1 MLSYG
6 LSTRCFGRGMI
17 IMTQNPPP
25 FPSPEELK
33 SKLAEFMKT
42 NFGDKVSFTAYTE
55 PETVEAGAEEKPK
68 HDNDAQFVF
77 DFLPRDIKAHL
88 DRFVIKQDEAKKV
101 LSIAVCDHYNHVN
114 YLRRLEKEDAAR
126 AEETEYAKQ
135 NVILVGPTG
144 VGKTYLIK
152 HIADLIKVPF
162 VKADATKFSETGY
175 VGRDVE
181 DLVRELVHKANGD
194 LNLAQFGII
203 YIDEIDKIASAGNL
217 IGRDVSGRG
226 VQTTLLKLME
236 ETEVPVRSMNDLQA
250 QLQAAFEFQRKGKA
264 KRETINTRHILFVVS
279 GAFEKLKEQVARRV
293 RQGQI
298 GFRAE
303 PVQVM
308 DNELFQHVTTKDFVE
323 YGFEPE
329 FIGRLPVRVLCLD
342 LDADD
347 LFKIMKFSEGSL
359 LRQYE
364 RAFRAYGI
372 DISFDDESLRLI
384 AEAAAAERTGARGLL
399 TVFEK
404 LFRDYKYYL
413 AGSGLSQLRVT
424 AELVREPKRVL
435 DRLIAEGHKIEAQTL
450 EADVRRFTEKFR
462 NEHGLEVIFDE
473 TAVRRLVER
482 AQSERMNMNDLCAHL
497 FKDYQFGL
505 SLVKKNTGRTKFV
518 LGAEAVDAPDRCLSE
533 LVVQSYYPIAG
544 GPLKEDSAAAI
555 SKA

>member
-1 MLSYG
+1 ME
-6 LSTRCFGRGMI
+6 
-17 IMTQNPPP
+17 QNPPSP
-25 FPSPEELK
+25 PPSFPSPEELK
-33 SKLAEFMKT
+33 TKITEFMKQ
-42 NFGDKVSFTAYTE
+42 NFGDHVSVAAFPAPE
-55 PETVEAGAEEKPK
+55 PAEAEPEEKPET
-68 HDNDAQFVF
+68 DSATAREFEFN
-77 DFLPRDIKAHL
+77 FLPRDIKAHL

-101 LSIAVCDHYNHVN
+101 LAIAVCDHYNHAK
-114 YLRRLEKEDAAR
+114 YLRQLEKENPQR
-126 AEETEYAKQ
+126 AELTEYAKQ

-175 VGRDVE
+175 VGGDVE
-181 DLVRELVHKANGD
+181 DLVRELVHKGNGD
-194 LNLAQFGII
+194 VNLAQFGII

-303 PVQVM
+303 PMQVM

-329 FIGRLPVRVLCLD
+329 FIGRLPVRVVCLD

-372 DISFDDESLRLI
+372 DISFDDEALRLI
-384 AEAAAAERTGARGLL
+384 AEAAATEKTGARGLL

-435 DRLIAEGHKIEAQTL
+435 DRLMVEGEKQEAKIL
-450 EADVRRFTEKFR
+450 ETAARQFTDTFGK
-462 NEHGLEVIFDE
+462 EHGIEIVFDDS
-473 TAVRRLVER
+473 ALRRLVQR
-482 AQSERMNMNDLCAHL
+482 AQTERMNMNDLCSHL

-505 SLVKKNTGRTKFV
+505 SLVKKNTGRAKFV
-518 LGAEAVDAPDRCLSE
+518 LGAEAVDAPDRSLSE
-533 LVVQSYYPIAG
+533 LVVQSYYP
-544 GPLKEDSAAAI
+544 AAA
-555 SKA
+555 SANA

>member
-1 MLSYG
+1 ME
-6 LSTRCFGRGMI
+6 
-17 IMTQNPPP
+17 QNPPPP

-33 SKLAEFMKT
+33 TKIAEFMKS
-42 NFGDKVSFTAYTE
+42 NFGDHVSVATFTHPE
-55 PETVEAGAEEKPK
+55 PAATSEEPPTKTSGEE
-68 HDNDAQFVF
+68 FVF
-77 DFLPRDIKAHL
+77 NFLPRDIKAHL

-101 LSIAVCDHYNHVN
+101 LSIAVCDHYNHAK
-114 YLRRLEKEDAAR
+114 YLRQLEKEDAAR
-126 AEETEYAKQ
+126 AEEMEYAKQ

-175 VGRDVE
+175 VGGDVE
-181 DLVRELVHKANGD
+181 DLVRELVHKADGD

-203 YIDEIDKIASAGNL
+203 YIDEIDKIAAAGNL

-329 FIGRLPVRVLCLD
+329 FIGRLPVRVVCLD

-372 DISFDDESLRLI
+372 DISFDDDALRLI
-384 AEAAAAERTGARGLL
+384 AEAAAAEKTGARGLL

-424 AELVREPKRVL
+424 AELVREPKKVL
-435 DRLIAEGHKIEAQTL
+435 DRLMVEGHKQEEAALAQSARAFAEEFQKAHSL
-450 EADVRRFTEKFR
+450 EI
-462 NEHGLEVIFDE
+462 IFEPD
-473 TAVRRLVER
+473 AIARLVER
-482 AQSERMNMNDLCAHL
+482 AHAERMPMLDLCAHL

-505 SLVKKNTGRTKFV
+505 SLVQKNTGQRSFV
-518 LGAEAVDAPDRCLSE
+518 LGREAVDAPDKFLSD
-533 LVVQSYYPIAG
+533 LVVQSHYPRAAG
-544 GPLKEDSAAAI
+544 QTS
-555 SKA
+555 SS

>member
-1 MLSYG
+1 ME
-6 LSTRCFGRGMI
+6 
-17 IMTQNPPP
+17 QNPPPP

-33 SKLAEFMKT
+33 TKITEFMKQ
-42 NFGDKVSFTAYTE
+42 NFGDRVSVATFAEPAPTAAVEDETPEKTE
-55 PETVEAGAEEKPK
+55 HPEFEF
-68 HDNDAQFVF
+68 NL
-77 DFLPRDIKAHL
+77 LPRDIKAHL
-88 DRFVIKQDEAKKV
+88 DRFVIKQEEAKKV
-101 LSIAVCDHYNHVN
+101 LAIAVCDHYNHAK
-114 YLRRLEKEDAAR
+114 YLRQLEKKDPKR
-126 AEETEYAKQ
+126 AEETEYIKQ

-175 VGRDVE
+175 VGGDVE
-181 DLVRELVHKANGD
+181 DLVRELVHKADGD
-194 LNLAQFGII
+194 VNLAQFGII

-250 QLQAAFEFQRKGKA
+250 QLQAAFEFQRRGKA
-264 KRETINTRHILFVVS
+264 RRDTINTRHILFVVS

-298 GFRAE
+298 GFSAS

-308 DNELFQHVTTKDFVE
+308 DNELFQHVTTRDFIE

-329 FIGRLPVRVLCLD
+329 FIGRLPVRVVCEE
-342 LDADD
+342 LDAGD
-347 LFKIMKFSEGSL
+347 LFKIMKYSEGSL

-372 DISFDDESLRLI
+372 QISFEDEALRLL
-384 AEAAAAERTGARGLL
+384 AEAAAQEKTGARGLL

-424 AELVREPKRVL
+424 VGLVREPKRVL
-435 DRLIAEGHKIEAQTL
+435 DQLMAEGQKLEVQTFEAGVHQFAET
-450 EADVRRFTEKFR
+450 FK
-462 NEHGLEVIFDE
+462 NEHGLEIIFDE

-482 AQSERMNMNDLCAHL
+482 AQTERMSMSDLCAHL

-505 SLVKKNTGRTKFV
+505 SLINKNTGQARF
-518 LGAEAVDAPDRCLSE
+518 LIDAAAVDAPDKFLSE
-533 LVVQSYYPIAG
+533 LVVHSYYPATVAQ
-544 GPLKEDSAAAI
+544 KT
-555 SKA
+555 

>member
-1 MLSYG
+1 ME
-6 LSTRCFGRGMI
+6 
-17 IMTQNPPP
+17 QNPPPP

-33 SKLAEFMKT
+33 TKITEFMKQ
-42 NFGDKVSFTAYTE
+42 NFGDRVSVAAFPAPE
-55 PETVEAGAEEKPK
+55 PAEAETEEKPEK
-68 HDNDAQFVF
+68 IDNQEFEF
-77 DFLPRDIKAHL
+77 NFLPRDIKAHL

-101 LSIAVCDHYNHVN
+101 LAIAVCDHYNHAK
-114 YLRRLEKEDAAR
+114 YLRQLEKENPKR
-126 AEETEYAKQ
+126 AELTEYAKQ

-175 VGRDVE
+175 VGGDVE
-181 DLVRELVHKANGD
+181 DLVRELVHKANSD
-194 LNLAQFGII
+194 VNLAQFGII

-329 FIGRLPVRVLCLD
+329 FIV
-342 LDADD
+342 
-347 LFKIMKFSEGSL
+347 
-359 LRQYE
+359 
-364 RAFRAYGI
+364 
-372 DISFDDESLRLI
+372 DDEALRLI
-384 AEAAAAERTGARGLL
+384 AESAAEEKTGARGLL

-424 AELVREPKRVL
+424 AELVSEPKRVL
-435 DRLIAEGHKIEAQTL
+435 DRLMAEGEKHEAKML
-450 EADVRRFTEKFR
+450 EGAARQYAEGFGK
-462 NEHGLEVIFDE
+462 EHGLEIVFDDS
-473 TAVRRLVER
+473 ALRRLVER
-482 AQSERMNMNDLCAHL
+482 AHSERMNMNDLCAHL

-533 LVVQSYYPIAG
+533 LVVQSYYPVAAT
-544 GPLKEDSAAAI
+544 SAK
-555 SKA
+555 S

>member
-1 MLSYG
+1 
-6 LSTRCFGRGMI
+6 
-17 IMTQNPPP
+17 MTQNPP

-33 SKLAEFMKT
+33 AKLSEFMKT
-42 NFGDKVSFTAYTE
+42 NFGDKVAFTTYTE
-55 PETVEAGAEEKPK
+55 PETAEAEAPTEEKSKEPR
-68 HDNDAQFVF
+68 DEQFVF

-175 VGRDVE
+175 VGGDVE
-181 DLVRELVHKANGD
+181 DLVRELVHKADGD

-203 YIDEIDKIASAGNL
+203 YIDEIDKIASTGNL

-236 ETEVPVRSMNDLQA
+236 ETEVPLRSAMDLQG
-250 QLQAAFEFQRKGKA
+250 QIQAALEFQRRGKSS
-264 KRETINTRHILFVVS
+264 RQTISTRDILFVVS

-293 RQGQI
+293 RHGQI
-298 GFRAE
+298 GFSAQ

-308 DNELFQHVTTKDFVE
+308 DNELFQHVTTQDFIE

-329 FIGRLPVRVLCLD
+329 FIGRLPVRVVCEE
-342 LDADD
+342 LDAND
-347 LFKIMKFSEGSL
+347 LFDIMKFSEGSL

-372 DISFDDESLRLI
+372 EISFEDDALRLL
-384 AEAAAAERTGARGLL
+384 AQAAATEKTGARGLL

-404 LFRDYKYYL
+404 LFRDYKFHL
-413 AGSGLSQLRVT
+413 AGSGLTQLRVSAT
-424 AELVREPKRVL
+424 LVRESQRVL
-435 DRLIAEGHKIEAQTL
+435 EQLRAEGHKLEAQML
-450 EADVRRFTEKFR
+450 EAGAREFAEKFS
-462 NEHGLEVIFDE
+462 NDHGL
-473 TAVRRLVER
+473 
-482 AQSERMNMNDLCAHL
+482 
-497 FKDYQFGL
+497 
-505 SLVKKNTGRTKFV
+505 
-518 LGAEAVDAPDRCLSE
+518 
-533 LVVQSYYPIAG
+533 
-544 GPLKEDSAAAI
+544 
-555 SKA
+555 

>member
-1 MLSYG
+1 MNEFCARRVRF
-6 LSTRCFGRGMI
+6 TRAVARVDFRATFSIASME
-17 IMTQNPPP
+17 QSPPPP

-33 SKLAEFMKT
+33 TKIAEFMKS
-42 NFGDKVSFTAYTE
+42 NFGDHVSVATFTQPE
-55 PETVEAGAEEKPK
+55 PAAASEEPPTK
-68 HDNDAQFVF
+68 ASGEEFVF
-77 DFLPRDIKAHL
+77 NFLPRDIKAHL

-101 LSIAVCDHYNHVN
+101 LSIAVCDHYNHAN

-175 VGRDVE
+175 VGGDVE
-181 DLVRELVHKANGD
+181 DLVRELVDKADGD
-194 LNLAQFGII
+194 VQLAQFGII
-203 YIDEIDKIASAGNL
+203 YIDEIDKLAAAGNMV
-217 IGRDVSGRG
+217 GRDVSGRG

-236 ETEVPVRSMNDLQA
+236 ETDVPLRSANDIQA
-250 QLQAAFEFQRKGKA
+250 QLQAAFEFQRRGGKA
-264 KRETINTRHILFVVS
+264 KRETISTRHILFVVS
-279 GAFEKLKEQVARRV
+279 GAFERLKQQVSRRLT
-293 RQGQI
+293 QGQI
-298 GFRAE
+298 GFNTE
-303 PVQVM
+303 PRLVM
-308 DNELFQHVTTKDFVE
+308 DNELFEFVNTQDFIE

-329 FIGRLPVRVLCLD
+329 FIGRLPVRVVCEELAAND
-342 LDADD
+342 LYQ
-347 LFKIMKFSEGSL
+347 IMKFSEGSI

-372 DISFDDESLRLI
+372 EISFEDEALRLI
-384 AEAAAAERTGARGLL
+384 AQAAALEKTGARGLL
-399 TVFEK
+399 TVFER
-404 LFRDYKYYL
+404 LFRDYKFYL

-435 DRLIAEGHKIEAQTL
+435 DRLMAEGHKIESQTL
-450 EADVRRFTEKFR
+450 EADVRQFTEKFR

-482 AQSERMNMNDLCAHL
+482 AQAERMTVTDLCAHL

-505 SLVKKNTGRTKFV
+505 NLIKKK
-518 LGAEAVDAPDRCLSE
+518 
-533 LVVQSYYPIAG
+533 
-544 GPLKEDSAAAI
+544 
-555 SKA
+555 

>member
-1 MLSYG
+1 ME
-6 LSTRCFGRGMI
+6 
-17 IMTQNPPP
+17 QNPPPP

-33 SKLAEFMKT
+33 TKITEFMKQ
-42 NFGDKVSFTAYTE
+42 NFGDRVSVAAFPAPDTAE
-55 PETVEAGAEEKPK
+55 AETEEKP
-68 HDNDAQFVF
+68 DPAAGDREFEFN
-77 DFLPRDIKAHL
+77 FLPRDIKAHL
-88 DRFVIKQDEAKKV
+88 DRFVIKQDEAKKA
-101 LSIAVCDHYNHVN
+101 LSIAVCDHYNHAK
-114 YLRRLEKEDAAR
+114 YLRQLEKDNPKAA
-126 AEETEYAKQ
+126 EQTEYAKQ

-175 VGRDVE
+175 VGGDVE

-194 LNLAQFGII
+194 VGLAQFGII
-203 YIDEIDKIASAGNL
+203 YIDEVDKIASAGNM

-250 QLQAAFEFQRKGKA
+250 QLQAAFDYQRKGKT
-264 KRETINTRHILFVVS
+264 KRDTINTRHILFVVS

-303 PVQVM
+303 PVDVM
-308 DNELFQHVTTKDFVE
+308 DNELFQHVMTQDFVE

-329 FIGRLPVRVLCLD
+329 FIGRLPVRVVCLD

-347 LFKIMKFSEGSL
+347 LFKIMKFSECSL

-364 RAFRAYGI
+364 RAFKAYNI
-372 DISFDDESLRLI
+372 DISFDDEALRLI
-384 AEAAAAERTGARGLL
+384 AEAAATEKTGARGLL

-435 DRLIAEGHKIEAQTL
+435 DRLMAEGQKQETKMLEDAARQWVAQFSH
-450 EADVRRFTEKFR
+450 A
-462 NEHGLEVIFDE
+462 HGVEIVFDD
-473 TAVRRLVER
+473 AAMRRLVER
-482 AQSERMNMNDLCAHL
+482 AQTERMNMNDLCAHL

-505 SLVKKNTGRTKFV
+505 SLVKKNTGRSNFV
-518 LGAEAVDAPDRCLSE
+518 LGAEAVAEPDKCLSE
-533 LVVQSYYPIAG
+533 LVVQSYYPAA
-544 GPLKEDSAAAI
+544 SATP
-555 SKA
+555 KP